1 MPACPAAK
9 RFAFPVR
16 VYFEDTDAGGVV
28 YYANYLKYLERCRT
42 EWLRSVG
49 FDQSELLRDPGI
61 AFVVRS
67 VNIEYLKPAR
77 LDDELQVELEVEK
90 IGRAQIHFRQCI
102 RRVAPDDKR
111 TKADELIVGTI
122 QIVCVNS
129 ALMKI
134 TSLPPLLRSKLE
146 ALQ

>member
-1 MPACPAAK
+1 MTERPVK
-9 RFAFPVR
+9 FTFPVR

-28 YYANYLKYLERCRT
+28 YYANYLKYLERCRS

-49 FDQSELLRDPGI
+49 FDQSALLRDPGI

-67 VNIEYLKPAR
+67 VNVEYLKPAR
-77 LDDELQVELEVEK
+77 LDDELLIELTVGK
-90 IGRAQIHFRQCI
+90 IGRAQIHFQQRI
-102 RRVAPDDKR
+102 RRARPAGEDE
-111 TKADELIVGTI
+111 KAGELLVGAI